1 MSGQDWFSDAVDFVY
16 DKGIMTGNLEQT
28 EFSPYAW
35 LARVE
40 IATVLHRMEGT
51 PETDAE
57 NPFPD
62 VPGQAWY
69 TPAVIWA
76 NAAGIATGY
85 SNGYFGAGDY
95 VTREQLA
102 VLMYRYAGYKGYSV
116 GGRADLDRYQD
127 ADRISGFAREAME
140 WAVAEGIISG
150 KYEQT
155 RLDPQGGA
163 SRAECAVIIMR
174 FMERYSAE

>member
-1 MSGQDWFSDAVDFVY
+1 M
-16 DKGIMTGNLEQT
+16 
-28 EFSPYAW
+28 
-35 LARVE
+35 
-40 IATVLHRMEGT
+40 LHRMEGT
-51 PETDAE
+51 HRKRTRRILSRMC
-57 NPFPD
+57 
-62 VPGQAWY
+62 PGRHGIP
-69 TPAVIWA
+69 PAVIWA

-140 WAVAEGIISG
+140 WAVAEGDHQREI
-150 KYEQT
+150 
-155 RLDPQGGA
+155 
-163 SRAECAVIIMR
+163 
-174 FMERYSAE
+174 